1 VLARA
6 SGRGVGGHYNHRVER
21 KLATVIFVDLVG
33 STEFLSTRDPEVVR
47 RRVTSF
53 FEHVSHCV
61 TTHGG
66 IVEKFAGD
74 AVMAAFGIPQAHE
87 DDGERAVRAA
97 VGIMES
103 VHGLA
108 LEARIG
114 IESGEVVADE
124 SESTF
129 ATGEAVNIAARLQQ
143 AAAPGEILIG
153 PYAHRLAGA
162 CVEAEDRGT
171 LDLRGFGEA
180 LPVRLVV
187 GVRAGDGRAPTISA
201 PLVGR
206 DYELELLHTT
216 FARAT
221 RDRRAHLFT
230 IYGEPGIGKSRLA
243 REFAAGVEGATVLTG
258 RSLPYGESI
267 TYWPLAEMVKVAA
280 GITDDDPVQE
290 AVSKLR
296 ACCGDDAVADLLAL
310 AAGVLDAVQTER
322 SQQEIAWA
330 AREWATELAH
340 AQPLILVFEDIHW
353 AEEPLLELVEHLAGR
368 IKDAPLLIVCLAR
381 PELLDLRPGWGG
393 GRVRATAIELEP
405 LALAE
410 SEELVDALLRDRELS
425 IADRRSLLE
434 KTEGNPLYVEETAR
448 MLLEDGNSAKRIPD
462 TLQAMIAARIDRLPR
477 NEKTLLQRAAVVGR
491 IFWEGAVA
499 TLAPEIEALDSV
511 LDDLLLRDFLLREN
525 RSTISGE
532 PAYRFK
538 HVLIRDV
545 AYSGL
550 TKGARAE
557 LHQQVSNWLEERTG
571 DELLEIRA
579 YHLDQAAG
587 LLGDLDGSPPAE
599 LAAEA
604 AAALESA
611 GKRALAR
618 EANTAARRLLLRSVE
633 LEPTL
638 ERRYQAARAA
648 WRLTDLPAVSTE
660 MENVRAAA
668 AEAGDARLQGRAL
681 TALAEVALSRDAD
694 VTRARELAH
703 AALDVLPGDDDPGRY
718 DALALL
724 SQIGWWEG
732 DLTSVERYALQTLE
746 IARRADRKDLESG
759 SAVELAAMHYSRLDD
774 DQAEQYLTE
783 AIKLAEESGS
793 FVARAWALRTQG
805 ELHVRREELDEAEE
819 AFEEALRLFQ
829 EAGVT
834 IPTARVLNWLALVRW
849 RRGHPADAEQLLREA
864 IRMLKPL
871 EDRSTLVETQRTL
884 AQVLLEQGK
893 VPEAERYALESRQTV
908 GPRDMSSRATTRVAL
923 GLVRAAQGN
932 DEEAEALLR
941 EALEILDGTDY
952 RRYRI
957 EPLEALATFLRS
969 RGRAADAAPY
979 EERLAELVPAPSS
992 APIV

>member
-1 VLARA
+1 MPLPH
-6 SGRGVGGHYNHRVER
+6 HYNLRVER
-21 KLATVIFVDLVG
+21 KLATVLFVDLVG
-33 STEFLSTRDPEVVR
+33 STEFVSTRDPEVVR

-53 FEHVSHCV
+53 FEHVSHCI

-97 VGIMES
+97 AAIMES

-108 LEARIG
+108 LEARVG
-114 IESGEVVADE
+114 VEAGEVVADE

-143 AAAPGEILIG
+143 AAAPGEILVG
-153 PYAHRLAGA
+153 PYVHRLT
-162 CVEAEDRGT
+162 ESIIETEDRGT
-171 LDLRGFGEA
+171 LDLRGFGEP
-180 LPVRLVV
+180 LPVRK
-187 GVRAGDGRAPTISA
+187 
-201 PLVGR
+201 LVGLQEAGAR
-206 DYELELLHTT
+206 VPSISVPFVGREYELELLHTT
-216 FARAT
+216 FARAV

-230 IYGEPGIGKSRLA
+230 IYGEPGVGKSRLV
-243 REFAAGVEGATVLTG
+243 REFVDGVESATILAG
-258 RSLPYGESI
+258 RSLPYGEGI
-267 TYWPLAEMVKVAA
+267 TYWPLAEMVKSAA
-280 GITDDDPVQE
+280 GITDDDPVQD
-290 AVSKLR
+290 AVEKLR

-310 AAGVLDAVQTER
+310 AVGVLEALEADR

-330 AREWATELAH
+330 AREWASELAR
-340 AQPLILVFEDIHW
+340 AQPLVLVFEDIHW
-353 AEEPLLELVEHLAGR
+353 AEEPLLELVEHLASV
-368 IKDAPLLIVCLAR
+368 KDAPLLIVCLAR

-393 GRVRATAIELEP
+393 GRVRATSIELEP
-405 LALAE
+405 LARSE
-410 SEELVDALLRDRELS
+410 SEELVDALLVGHELS
-425 IADRRSLLE
+425 GEERQTLLE
-434 KTEGNPLYVEETAR
+434 KTEGNPLFVEETAR
-448 MLLEDGNSAKRIPD
+448 MLLEDGTTARRIPD
-462 TLQAMIAARIDRLPR
+462 TLQAMIAARIDRLPGKG
-477 NEKTLLQRAAVVGR
+477 KTLLQRGAVVGR

-499 TLAPEIEALDSV
+499 KLAPEVGELEPV
-511 LDDLLLRDFLLREN
+511 LDDLLARDFILRES

-532 PAYRFK
+532 RAYRFK

-557 LHQQVSNWLEERTG
+557 LHQQVAAWLDETAGE
-571 DELLEIRA
+571 ELLEIRA

-587 LLGDLDGSPPAE
+587 LLADLDGTPPKE

-604 AAALESA
+604 AAALEAA

-618 EANTAARRLLLRSVE
+618 EANAAGRRLLLRSVE

-638 ERRYQAARAA
+638 DRRYQAARAA
-648 WRLTDLPAVSTE
+648 WRLTDLPAVSIE
-660 MENVRAAA
+660 MENVRVAAC
-668 AEAGDARLQGRAL
+668 EAGDSRLEGRAL

-703 AALDVLPGDDDPGRY
+703 AALDVLREDDDPGRY

-732 DLTSVERYALQTLE
+732 DLAAVEQYAQQTLE
-746 IARRADRKDLESG
+746 IARRAGRKDLESG
-759 SAVELAAMHYSRLDD
+759 SAVELAAMYYARLEDERG
-774 DQAEQYLTE
+774 EQHLTE
-783 AIKLAEESGS
+783 AIRLAEESGS
-793 FVARAWALRTQG
+793 FVARGWALRTQG
-805 ELHVRREELDEAEE
+805 ELHVRRDELEEAEE
-819 AFEEALRLFQ
+819 AFEEALRLFR

-834 IPTARVLNWLALVRW
+834 IPTARVLNWLAFVRW
-849 RRGHPADAEQLLREA
+849 RRGNLASAEQLLREA

-871 EDRSTLVETQRTL
+871 EDRSTLVESQRTL

-893 VPEAERYALESRQTV
+893 VDEAERYALESRQTV
-908 GPRDMSSRATTRVAL
+908 GPRDMHSRSTTRVAL
-923 GLVRAAQGN
+923 GLVRAAQGQ

-952 RRYRI
+952 RRYRF
-957 EPLEALATFLRS
+957 EPLEALARFLRE
-969 RGRAADAAPY
+969 RGRVDEAAPY
-979 EERLAELVPAPSS
+979 EERLADLLPVRTT
-992 APIV
+992 APIA